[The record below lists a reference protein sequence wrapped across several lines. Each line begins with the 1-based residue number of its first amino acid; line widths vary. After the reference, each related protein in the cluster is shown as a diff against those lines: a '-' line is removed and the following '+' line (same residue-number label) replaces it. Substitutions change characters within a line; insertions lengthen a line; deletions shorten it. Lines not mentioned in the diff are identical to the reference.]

1 MPRKR
6 NESVHNEIEASQSF
20 LKLKSLW
27 QKETRHCVMNK
38 CFFSNVEN
46 KRSTIRAQATM
57 NNGDGVIA
65 TKPIQGC
72 TELNRTELSKRCLS
86 CHRTYTKWRNARIK
100 FKRCEILFSLR
111 SIFRIIRILFSPTCA
126 NLTCVLYSSNFIKWN
141 WIFSNTVS
149 HICAAFLRSHRHEKR
164 VFRANDTKEYPGK
177 YALKNSGLP
186 LLWNS
191 NITLKYRYIT
201 PLNINQIAFQLL

>member
-1 MPRKR
+1 MPWKR

-100 FKRCEILFSLR
+100 FKRCEILFFTPFHLQNNTHFIFANLCQLNLCAIQLEFHQMELNFQQHRKSHLC
-111 SIFRIIRILFSPTCA
+111 SIFTLTSAWKTRFSCQ
-126 NLTCVLYSSNFIKWN
+126 
-141 WIFSNTVS
+141 
-149 HICAAFLRSHRHEKR
+149 RHKSIPR
-164 VFRANDTKEYPGK
+164 
-177 YALKNSGLP
+177 
-186 LLWNS
+186 
-191 NITLKYRYIT
+191 
-201 PLNINQIAFQLL
+201 